1 MYWPSPDLS
10 YYGNLL
16 PTIYIVN
23 SLLHL
28 IAVLI
33 YLSWGLFFL
42 IKPVQL
48 NLYLN
53 HWVHISITREMSF
66 TIWCS
71 NLTRKSILN
80 TNLSLNGGWK
90 VKARKRHVHNK
101 EPMNI
106 PLCISKKWLLQVK
119 PQKFAMWQRKMAS
132 PPTAASQAWTE
143 ETQVKEEEERKPLT
157 RIVRF
162 SFFSTF
168 KNFSKKWIKL
178 IFFSNSF
185 LHSM

>member
-71 NLTRKSILN
+71 NFTRKSILN

-106 PLCISKKWLLQVK
+106 PLCMSKKWLLQVK
-119 PQKFAMWQRKMAS
+119 PQKSPCDSGKWPRHRRRHHKPGQRKLRS
-132 PPTAASQAWTE
+132 
-143 ETQVKEEEERKPLT
+143 KRRK
-157 RIVRF
+157 RE
-162 SFFSTF
+162 
-168 KNFSKKWIKL
+168 N
-178 IFFSNSF
+178 
-185 LHSM
+185 H